1 MNVGCA
7 GPFSGP
13 AKESSMSSGRVVG
26 RLLAKVAFGAL
37 LLGSETGCSG
47 FSPRVALLVA
57 RETPPM
63 TVVVRRADA
72 ARATAA
78 NVERLLSATGV
89 DADSKW
95 VGKIA
100 LKKADIDTMLQDVGG
115 DPEYDLT
122 KGGKLRVVQA
132 EAWARTLSTI
142 CSTESKQPSLYA
154 TISADVQSGYADIAA
169 QAKMVGKIKS
179 DIAAEE
185 AAADDKDRAGEKA
198 EHEAKKKDLTA
209 QLDKTE
215 ADYKPKV
222 EAFLNKLKEET
233 AKASPE
239 AKKQLAPV
247 LAGLRRA
254 VDDARFANTVAA
266 LGYVRAVP
274 GLKDEVK
281 SIVKIIAADAIE
293 EQLGKRPN
301 LAKLA
306 PEVKL
311 TGGVSVTIA
320 GLAPEDIG
328 KLKPEDLVKGIAER
342 AKNYVVHVVTLLP
355 YTKETGELLDLQASV
370 IDTAM
375 KGIAADEK
383 GGGEDLSDLQ
393 VEVSVTGGKKRM
405 KVPMDSCAEGKPAA
419 KAEAPAPPPAPVK
432 EEVAVAPVAEEKDSK
447 KAKGGKADKK
457 GK

>member
-1 MNVGCA
+1 
-7 GPFSGP
+7 
-13 AKESSMSSGRVVG
+13 MSSGRMVG
-26 RLLAKVAFGAL
+26 MFVAKVALGAL

-47 FSPRVALLVA
+47 FSPRVAMLVV

-95 VGKIA
+95 VGKVA
-100 LKKADIDTMLQDVGG
+100 LKKADVDAMLQDVGG

-122 KGGKLRVVQA
+122 KGGKLRVMQA
-132 EAWARTLSTI
+132 EAWARALSTI
-142 CSTESKQPSLYA
+142 CSTESKAPSLYA
-154 TISADVQSGYADIAA
+154 TISPDVQSGYAEIAA
-169 QAKMVGKIKS
+169 QARVVAKLKS

-185 AAADDKDRAGEKA
+185 AAADDKDRAAEKA
-198 EHEAKKKDLTA
+198 DHEAKKKDLTA
-209 QLDKTE
+209 QLDQTE
-215 ADYKPKV
+215 AAYKPKV

-239 AKKQLAPV
+239 AKKQLGPV

-281 SIVKIIAADAIE
+281 NIVKLIAADAIE
-293 EQLGKRPN
+293 EHLGKRPN
-301 LAKLA
+301 LTKLA

-311 TGGVSVTIA
+311 TGGVSVTVA

-328 KLKPEDLVKGIAER
+328 TLKPADLVKGIAER
-342 AKNYVVHVVTLLP
+342 AKSYVVHVVTLLP

-375 KGIAADEK
+375 KGLAADEK
-383 GGGEDLSDLQ
+383 SGGEDLGDLQ
-393 VEVSVTGGKKRM
+393 VEVSVTGAKKRM
-405 KVPMDSCAEGKPAA
+405 RVPMESCAEGKAA
-419 KAEAPAPPPAPVK
+419 PKAEAPAPAPTPVK
-432 EEVAVAPVAEEKDSK
+432 EEVAVAPVPVVEDKDAR

>member
-1 MNVGCA
+1 ML
-7 GPFSGP
+7 
-13 AKESSMSSGRVVG
+13 VV
-26 RLLAKVAFGAL
+26 
-37 LLGSETGCSG
+37 
-47 FSPRVALLVA
+47 

-95 VGKIA
+95 VGKVA
-100 LKKADIDTMLQDVGG
+100 LKKADVDAMLQDVGG

-132 EAWARTLSTI
+132 EAWARALSAI
-142 CSTESKQPSLYA
+142 CSTESKLPSLYA

-169 QAKMVGKIKS
+169 QARVVAKIKS
-179 DIAAEE
+179 DLAAED
-185 AAADDKDRAGEKA
+185 AALDDKERAAEKA
-198 EHEAKKKDLTA
+198 DHEAKKKDLTA

-215 ADYKPKV
+215 AAYKPKV
-222 EAFLNKLKEET
+222 EAFLNKLREET

-281 SIVKIIAADAIE
+281 SLIKIIAADTIE
-293 EQLGKRPN
+293 EQVGKRPN
-301 LAKLA
+301 LTKLA

-311 TGGVSVTIA
+311 TGGVSVTVA
-320 GLAPEDIG
+320 GLSPEDIG
-328 KLKPEDLVKGIAER
+328 RLKPEDLVKGIAER

-383 GGGEDLSDLQ
+383 GGGEDVSDLQ
-393 VEVSVTGGKKRM
+393 VEVSVTGAKKRM
-405 KVPMDSCAEGKPAA
+405 KVPMDSCAEGKAA
-419 KAEAPAPPPAPVK
+419 PKAEAPPPAPTPVR
-432 EEVAVAPVAEEKDSK
+432 EEVAAAPVAEDKDSR
-447 KAKGGKADKK
+447 KAKSGKPEKK